1 MKTTHRTVLMQTV
14 AAATGVLFLLTAIPA
29 MAQEYGAPPRY
40 TLGQLENLVSRIA
53 LYPDPLLAQVLAAS
67 TFPDQIPEAAR
78 WTNENRNLQPYDLAN
93 AISQANLPFDPSIQA
108 LIPFPTVLDM
118 LASDPNWTNELG
130 NAVLVQRSDVMDAI
144 QVMRRRA

>member
-1 MKTTHRTVLMQTV
+1 
-14 AAATGVLFLLTAIPA
+14 
-29 MAQEYGAPPRY
+29 
-40 TLGQLENLVSRIA
+40 
-53 LYPDPLLAQVLAAS
+53 
-67 TFPDQIPEAAR
+67 
-78 WTNENRNLQPYDLAN
+78 ENRNLQSYELAN

-144 QVMRRRA
+144 QVMRRRAESYGYFRSNDRMRVIATSAAVEILPYDPGFVCVPVYDPYVVYAPPRPGFFIGGAIGFRGGFAIGSAFSGW